1 MKIFNKL
8 KQIKSRIANYHAVI
22 KSVSRDKGGYFSI
35 AFDLIYC
42 KLRFKATGEEYLK
55 YQFYNYKNRYRKN
68 YILDSDRKKYR
79 NVVTPGFTYSKYHFY
94 KRIPDLFSREMI
106 VAPYCGEERFIAFLK
121 KHKRI
126 IVKPDTG
133 SAGKGVEALEYT
145 DDLAAKQYFD
155 TTTIEEPMIC
165 EEFIRQHDVLNQ
177 LNPHSVNSIRL
188 VSLLHDNEIKILSAT
203 LKIGAGDGITDNL
216 SRGGIGAQVDVDTGI
231 VTTYGK
237 DFEKNS
243 YTHHP
248 VTGKQIIGLQIPNWD
263 MAISTVKS
271 AHKRLPQC
279 LLYGWDIAITEN
291 GVDIVEANNKPG
303 CRIMQVADGV
313 PKGELLIPMLK
324 KDMLKNE
331 RPNMKF
337 SLNYLD
343 E

>member
-1 MKIFNKL
+1 MKIIKR
-8 KQIKSRIANYHAVI
+8 IKSRVENFNSVI
-22 KSVSRDKGGYFSI
+22 KAASNGEGGYCAI
-35 AFDLIYC
+35 ALDLIYC
-42 KLRFKATGEEYLK
+42 KIRFKLDGAEYLK

-68 YILDSDRKKYR
+68 FILDSHRKMYS
-79 NVVTPGFTYSKYHFY
+79 NVVTPGFTFSKYHFY
-94 KRIPDLFSREMI
+94 KRIPDLFSREII
-106 VAPYCGEERFIAFLK
+106 VAPYCGEERFIDFLK
-121 KHKRI
+121 RHKRI
-126 IVKPDTG
+126 VVKPDTG

-155 TTTIEEPMIC
+155 TTTIEEPIIC

-177 LNPHSVNSIRL
+177 LNPYAVNSIRL
-188 VSLLHDNEIKILSAT
+188 VSLLHDNEVKILSAT
-203 LKIGAGDGITDNL
+203 LKIGAGEEITDNL

-237 DFEKNS
+237 DFERNT

-263 MAISTVKS
+263 MAVSIVKS

-303 CRIMQVADGV
+303 CRIMQVADCV
-313 PKGELLIPMLK
+313 PKGDLLIPMLK
-324 KDMLKNE
+324 KDMLKDKRSNI
-331 RPNMKF
+331 KF